1 MTGAN
6 IAAWLFRLA
15 GLLFAVAALA
25 PVLGGQPVK
34 TSLLTFTV
42 VFFMLSLGV
51 RSRRPP
57 PSPPGPGA

>member
-15 GLLFAVAALA
+15 GLLFVVAALV
-25 PVLGGQPVK
+25 PVLGGQPIK
-34 TSLLTFTV
+34 TSLLTFAV
-42 VFFMLSLGV
+42 VFFLLSLGV
-51 RSRRPP
+51 RARRPP